1 MKLLIDN
8 GHGDNTPGKCSPAAS
23 LGQIYSKYYLKEYA
37 WTRTEACRV
46 ADLLMFDGFDVELLV
61 PEVWDVPLATR
72 TARVN
77 EWCRKLGA
85 ENVLCISIHVNAAKS
100 DHQWH
105 DARGWCAFTSPG
117 KTKADLLATEMY
129 NVALEEFYDPNR
141 EYAQT
146 FYFGGKQK
154 PVRCDWSD
162 GDPDQEAKFW
172 MLTKTNCP
180 TVLVEN
186 FFQDNKE
193 DVLYLRS
200 LKGQG
205 SCAHVITQGIS
216 NYFDKYHL
224 TK

>member
-1 MKLLIDN
+1 MKILIDN
-8 GHGDNTPGKCSPAAS
+8 GHGEDTPGKCSPAAS
-23 LGQIYSKYYLKEYA
+23 LGLVTSRYYLREYQ
-37 WTRTEACRV
+37 WTRFEACRV
-46 ADLLMFDGFDVELLV
+46 ADILMFDGLDAELLV
-61 PEVWDVPLATR
+61 PETWDVPLATR

-85 ENVLCISIHVNAAKS
+85 ENVLLVSIHVNAAKS
-100 DHQWH
+100 DQQWH
-105 DARGWCAFTSPG
+105 DARGWCAYTSPG

-141 EYAQT
+141 EYAKT

-162 GDPDQEAKFW
+162 GDPDQEALFW
-172 MLTKTNCP
+172 MLRKTNCP
-180 TVLVEN
+180 AVLVEN

-200 LKGQG
+200 LAGQG
-205 SCAHVITQGIS
+205 SCAYVITQGIE
-216 NYFDKYHL
+216 NYLIKYNI
-224 TK
+224 KK